1 MSIAHTEGGDT
12 LDSTAP
18 PATIHTLLFP
28 WWKFSFRV
36 VYINKLSILS
46 SSSHSSITRSL
57 KLNNNKKTPLRIT
70 ASSLL
75 PKSFLTLY
83 QFHFSVVCD
92 DSLFLTA
99 LSYLHLLVFLLL
111 NSVAQSCP
119 IQSLSRVR
127 LLATPWTAARQASQ
141 SITSPQ
147 SLLKLMS
154 TESVMPSNNLI
165 LCHPLLL
172 LPSIFPSNRVFSNES
187 VLCIG

>member
-57 KLNNNKKTPLRIT
+57 KLNNNNKKTPLRIT

-111 NSVAQSCP
+111 NSVAQSCLTLGDP
-119 IQSLSRVR
+119 MDCSTPGLPVHHQPPEFTQTHVHWVSDAIQ
-127 LLATPWTAARQASQ
+127 
-141 SITSPQ
+141 
-147 SLLKLMS
+147 
-154 TESVMPSNNLI
+154 
-165 LCHPLLL
+165 
-172 LPSIFPSNRVFSNES
+172 
-187 VLCIG
+187 